1 MKDRRAPD
9 IRQEALHLLGD
20 HDRGMIWLG
29 FSSRGTIRPDVQ
41 VSDSDA
47 YLYSSQLPELELLE
61 MVERMGNPSKDE
73 GEWIAKIDLVES
85 GKILKLEEQED
96 LGKCGSE
103 CRTIQKAAEEILE
116 EHDTDIAEKLWQV
129 KRCPPSR
136 LKGITKAPSCHSH
149 SIMALAVDL
158 LCSHARQL
166 RCSLAFVEST
176 LIREQS
182 DTSHL
187 AGAPAGQAEQG
198 SIHQLALL

>member
-1 MKDRRAPD
+1 
-9 IRQEALHLLGD
+9 
-20 HDRGMIWLG
+20 
-29 FSSRGTIRPDVQ
+29 
-41 VSDSDA
+41 
-47 YLYSSQLPELELLE
+47 

-136 LKGITKAPSCHSH
+136 RKGITKAPSCHSH
-149 SIMALAVDL
+149 STIALAVDL
-158 LCSHARQL
+158 LRPDARQL
-166 RCSLAFVEST
+166 RCSLASDKST
-176 LIREQS
+176 LIREQP

-187 AGAPAGQAEQG
+187 ACAPAGQAEQG
-198 SIHQLALL
+198 SIH